1 MKSKNKLPIIMTCL
15 AALVVVLAI
24 IHFATRTKVPEGAV
38 SVETDG
44 KISYLVL
51 TDIPTSHV
59 EGEIV
64 NGKGDIK
71 SIDGEGIRL
80 EDALALVG
88 VTNPKRVTAVADDEY
103 NAVIEGNEIAHDAQ
117 VYLLVEDGEGRL
129 VVFGDPNSKRNVSH
143 LTRLVVE

>member
-1 MKSKNKLPIIMTCL
+1 MKSKKKLPIIMTCL
-15 AALVVVLAI
+15 AALVVVLAV
-24 IHFATRTKVPEGAV
+24 IHFTTRTKVPEGSI
-38 SVETDG
+38 SVETGG
-44 KISYLVL
+44 KVSYLVL

-64 NGKGDIK
+64 NGKGEIK

-103 NAVIEGNEIAHDAQ
+103 NAVIEGDEIAHDAQ
-117 VYLLVEDGEGRL
+117 VYLMVEDGEGRL

>member
-1 MKSKNKLPIIMTCL
+1 VKSKKKLPIIMTCL
-15 AALVVVLAI
+15 AALVVVLAV
-24 IHFATRTKVPEGAV
+24 IHFTTRTKVPEGSI
-38 SVETDG
+38 SVETGG
-44 KISYLVL
+44 KVSYLVL

-64 NGKGDIK
+64 NGKGEIK

-80 EDALALVG
+80 EDALALAG

-103 NAVIEGNEIAHDAQ
+103 NAVIEGDEIAHDAQ
-117 VYLLVEDGEGRL
+117 VYLMVENGEGRL
-129 VVFGDPNSKRNVSH
+129 VVFGDLNSKRNVSH